1 MSDFAVIL
9 ELAHKVKAALKKKKK
24 RKGHTKCPIC
34 GQRVNAILAGPKD
47 HLHMACVTP
56 NCIRLME

>member
-1 MSDFAVIL
+1 MIDFKIIL
-9 ELAHKVKAALKKKKK
+9 DLAYKVKGDLK
-24 RKGHTKCPIC
+24 RKGKRKGWTKCPIC
-34 GQRVNAILAGPKD
+34 GQRVNAILAGHKD